1 LAAYEKE
8 QGATLV
14 MNEYTNLLLEIDEE
28 SGVALLTINRADK
41 LNALNQALLSELS
54 DAVDEVAA
62 DERVRA
68 LVVTGAGTK
77 AFVAGA
83 DIGEIAALEGDA
95 EGAEFSRVGQGVFAQ
110 IEALDKPVVMAI
122 NGYSLGGGCELALC
136 GDIRIAADTAQ
147 LGQPEV
153 NLGVIPGY
161 GGTQRLSRLIGRDRA
176 KGLIFTGERVG
187 AEDAYRLGLVDRVV
201 PAADLMEEALA
212 LARNLA
218 AKAPRAIALA
228 KRAINEG
235 ASLPLAEAVALEANL
250 FGQVVDTADRREG
263 TSAFIEKRQ
272 PRWSGT

>member
-1 LAAYEKE
+1 MK
-8 QGATLV
+8 
-14 MNEYTNLLLEIDEE
+14 EYTNLLIEVEPE

-41 LNALNQALLSELS
+41 LNALNYALLTEMSEALDEIGAS
-54 DAVDEVAA
+54 AV
-62 DERVRA
+62 VRA
-68 LVVTGAGTK
+68 LVVTGAGSK

-83 DIGEIAALEGDA
+83 DIGEIAALEGEED
-95 EGAEFSRVGQGVFAQ
+95 GADFARFGQAVFAR
-110 IEALDKPVVMAI
+110 IEALEIPVVIAI
-122 NGYSLGGGCELALC
+122 NGYALGGGCELALC
-136 GDIRIAADTAQ
+136 GDIRIASETAQ

-161 GGTQRLSRLIGRDRA
+161 GGTQRLARLIGRDRA

-201 PAADLMEEALA
+201 PAADLLEEAFA

-235 ASLPLAEAVALEANL
+235 SVLPLNQAIALEADL
-250 FGQVVDTADRREG
+250 FGEAAATQDRREG
-263 TSAFIEKRQ
+263 TNAFIEKRQ
-272 PRWSGT
+272 PKWSGT